1 MSDVTL
7 SDPTQKSHE
16 EAVRLLIDGDTAWD
30 RRLLQ
35 ASNWLNP
42 ILVKETRQALKSKQ
56 FTWTFMLLIVIAI
69 AWTLIGI
76 LSSIPNIYY
85 DADGSVFLL
94 GYLIILLFPS
104 MLVIPQAT
112 FRSMASELED
122 GTFETLSL
130 SLLQPSQIIYGKLS
144 VAALQLV
151 LYLSILA
158 PCIALTYLL
167 QGVTLEI
174 IAALLLIIGSVC
186 LFLCTIAIFLA
197 ATARSRVVQVLFSV
211 VMIGLQLVAGGI
223 LFGYIIQIVREQSL
237 GWEGWT
243 ATMLTLLA
251 LIAYGWLWMRC
262 SSSLIDM
269 ASANRS
275 TPIRSA
281 VFIVGTAIAV
291 CGAFMVLINQGNLGD
306 ESAQIACVVA
316 VFCWIHWGIAGGWMM
331 GESGIITN
339 RARRTLP
346 DSYFGRVFLT
356 WFNPG
361 AGPAYLL
368 IVLGFIGPWIAFF
381 AVLTIVNLSV
391 AGSNAT
397 KEIAF
402 SSWAY
407 VSALAAYLAL
417 YLGIVRLTLLIIFR
431 KSRAPRMLLSFAMVF
446 VMFILSIFLSLSISL
461 AAGDYRDME
470 FDWYCFINPIWTLG
484 ELFPTMYQARQG
496 MSIFDNGEELFAW
509 LALVVSASIVFLI
522 NAVFTAR
529 DVMVSRIE
537 TPPRVLAERPGN
549 KRAKETPT
557 WEEL

>member
-1 MSDVTL
+1 MSDLPL
-7 SDPTQKSHE
+7 SDPAQKSHE
-16 EAVRLLIDGDTAWD
+16 EAVRLLIDGDTPWD
-30 RRLLQ
+30 RWLLR

-56 FTWTFMLLIVIAI
+56 FSWTFLLLITIAI
-69 AWTLIGI
+69 GWTLIGI

-85 DADGSVFLL
+85 DADGSVFLM

-130 SLLQPSQIIYGKLS
+130 SLLKPSQIIYGKLS
-144 VAALQLV
+144 VAILQLI

-174 IAALLLIIGSVC
+174 IAALLLIIISVC
-186 LFLCTIAIFLA
+186 IFLCTIAIFLA
-197 ATARSRVVQVLFSV
+197 ATARNRVVQVLFSV
-211 VMIGLQLVAGGI
+211 VMIGLQLVAGGT
-223 LFGYIIQIVREQSL
+223 LFGFIVQIVREQSL
-237 GWEGWT
+237 GWEGWM
-243 ATMLTLLA
+243 ATVLTLLA
-251 LIAYGWLWMRC
+251 LAAYGWLWMRC
-262 SSSLIDM
+262 ASSLIDM
-269 ASANRS
+269 PSANRS
-275 TPIRSA
+275 TPIRIA
-281 VFIVGTAIAV
+281 VFVVGTAIAV
-291 CGAFMVLINQGNLGD
+291 CGAFMVLLNQGDLGAD
-306 ESAQIACVVA
+306 APQIACVVA
-316 VFCWIHWGIAGGWMM
+316 NLCWIHWAVAGGWMM

-339 RARRTLP
+339 RARRSLP
-346 DSYFGRVFLT
+346 DSYFGRIFLT

-368 IVLGFIGPWIAFF
+368 IVLGFVGPWIAFF
-381 AVLTIVNLSV
+381 VVLTVVNFAASSSK
-391 AGSNAT
+391 AM
-397 KEIAF
+397 EDIAF
-402 SSWAY
+402 SGWVY

-417 YLGIVRLTLLIIFR
+417 YLGIVRLTLLILFR

-446 VMFILSIFLSLSISL
+446 VMFILSIILSLSLSL
-461 AAGDYRDME
+461 AAGGYRDMD

-484 ELFPTMYQARQG
+484 ELFPSMYQAVQG
-496 MSIFDNGEELFAW
+496 VSIFDNAEELLAW
-509 LALVVSASIVFLI
+509 LALLGSASIVFII

-537 TPPRVLAERPGN
+537 TPPRVLAERPSN
-549 KRAKETPT
+549 KPKEEAPS